1 MISRLYTAASEH
13 MGKLPSD
20 PNPGIVR
27 YLSHESSQVPLGNGL
42 QSTSGSP
49 RVRLP
54 YGVHEW
60 EMGLRSH
67 DNRRAMHTRWH
78 PQATILS
85 PRSFVLMVQRCWSTA
100 VSCRRTGSNSFPKP
114 LAPTRK
120 FSCKRCFACP
130 TRYRTASPQTTVPR
144 KANDIG
150 SSLMQ
155 WPSTPVPSIQYLP
168 CVNPVQHSFRP
179 ILRHGDP
186 RSALECPTLPCR
198 ISQWFRWS
206 HSNPAPLRRAHG

>member
-1 MISRLYTAASEH
+1 VHYTLLRETNRI
-13 MGKLPSD
+13 L
-20 PNPGIVR
+20 N
-27 YLSHESSQVPLGNGL
+27 LSCTRSSW
-42 QSTSGSP
+42 T
-49 RVRLP
+49 VRLP
-54 YGVHEW
+54 YGVLEW

-67 DNRRAMHTRWH
+67 DNRRTMRAGWC

-100 VSCRRTGSNSFPKP
+100 ASCRRTGSNSFLKP

-130 TRYRTASPQTTVPR
+130 TRYRTASPQTTIPR

-150 SSLMQ
+150 SSLMR
-155 WPSTPVPSIQYLP
+155 WPGTPVSKIQCLP
-168 CVNPVQHSFRP
+168 CVDPVQHSFRP
-179 ILRHGDP
+179 ILWRGDP
-186 RSALECPTLPCR
+186 RSELECPTLPCR